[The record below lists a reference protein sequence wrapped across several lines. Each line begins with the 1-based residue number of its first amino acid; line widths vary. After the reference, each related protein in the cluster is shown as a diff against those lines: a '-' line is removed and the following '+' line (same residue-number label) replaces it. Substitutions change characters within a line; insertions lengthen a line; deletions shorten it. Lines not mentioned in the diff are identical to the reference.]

1 MSFRPTPTRASQP
14 ALPQLPENLQYRFVG
29 KHLILYD
36 VRGNLIVDYMLN
48 AIP

>member
-1 MSFRPTPTRASQP
+1 V
-14 ALPQLPENLQYRFVG
+14 LPEDLEYRFVG

-36 VRGNLIVDYMLN
+36 AKAGLVVDFIPN